1 MIDLEQFF
9 KGNIITML
17 IGNKVDNE
25 SERQVEKK
33 KGLELALQKNFAFYE
48 VSAKTG
54 FNTDLIFKRMAE
66 CK

>member
-33 KGLELALQKNFAFYE
+33 KGLELAL
-48 VSAKTG
+48 
-54 FNTDLIFKRMAE
+54 
-66 CK
+66 